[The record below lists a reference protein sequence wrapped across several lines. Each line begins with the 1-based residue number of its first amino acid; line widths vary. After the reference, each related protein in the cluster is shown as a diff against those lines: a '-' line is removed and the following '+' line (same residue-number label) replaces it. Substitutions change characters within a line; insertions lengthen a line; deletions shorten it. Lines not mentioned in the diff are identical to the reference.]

1 MEMKKTV
8 KRGLFPYVFLFIF
21 IIACLIVVN
30 SLNTTVNKLTYDEF
44 TEKID
49 NEESFVL
56 CVSRTTCSHCATYKP
71 KLESVAKDYGID
83 LYYIDIDKY
92 SDEEQE
98 EFVKVINF
106 NDTTPTT
113 VFLKNGKETT
123 ASNRINGDVSTSRI
137 IDKLKSN
144 DFID

>member
-1 MEMKKTV
+1 MKKNSN
-8 KRGLFPYVFLFIF
+8 LIW
-21 IIACLIVVN
+21 IIAIVILVLLLSFLII
-30 SLNTTVNKLTYDEF
+30 NKAISKGNLVELTYDEF
-44 TEKID
+44 VQKID

-56 CVSRTTCSHCATYKP
+56 CISLTTCSHCATYKP

-92 SDEEQE
+92 SEEEQE
-98 EFVKVINF
+98 EFEKIINF
-106 NDTTPTT
+106 NDSTPTT

>member
-1 MEMKKTV
+1 MKKNSN
-8 KRGLFPYVFLFIF
+8 LIW
-21 IIACLIVVN
+21 IIAIVILVLLLAFLII
-30 SLNTTVNKLTYDEF
+30 NKAISKGNLVELTYDEF
-44 TEKID
+44 VQKID

-56 CVSRTTCSHCATYKP
+56 CISLTTCSHCATYKP

-92 SDEEQE
+92 SGEEQE
-98 EFVKVINF
+98 EFEKIINF
-106 NDTTPTT
+106 NDSTPTT

>member
-1 MEMKKTV
+1 MKKNSN
-8 KRGLFPYVFLFIF
+8 LIW
-21 IIACLIVVN
+21 IIAIVILVLLLSFLII
-30 SLNTTVNKLTYDEF
+30 NKAISKGNLVELTYDEF
-44 TEKID
+44 VQKID

-92 SDEEQE
+92 SEEEQE
-98 EFVKVINF
+98 EFEKIINF
-106 NDTTPTT
+106 NDSTPTT

>member
-1 MEMKKTV
+1 MRKNSN
-8 KRGLFPYVFLFIF
+8 LIW
-21 IIACLIVVN
+21 IIAIVILVLLLAFLII
-30 SLNTTVNKLTYDEF
+30 NKAISKGNLVELTYDEF

-56 CVSRTTCSHCATYKP
+56 CISLTTCSHCATYKP
-71 KLESVAKDYGID
+71 KLESVAKDYAID

-98 EFVKVINF
+98 EFEKIINF

-113 VFLKNGKETT
+113 VFLRDGKETT
-123 ASNRINGDVSTSRI
+123 TSNRLVGDASTSRI

>member
-1 MEMKKTV
+1 MKKNSN
-8 KRGLFPYVFLFIF
+8 LIW
-21 IIACLIVVN
+21 IIAIVILVLLLAFLII
-30 SLNTTVNKLTYDEF
+30 NKAISKGNLVELTYDEF
-44 TEKID
+44 VQKID

-56 CVSRTTCSHCATYKP
+56 CISLTTCSHCATYKP

-92 SDEEQE
+92 SEEEQE
-98 EFVKVINF
+98 EFEKIINF
-106 NDTTPTT
+106 NDSTPTT

>member
-1 MEMKKTV
+1 MKKNSN
-8 KRGLFPYVFLFIF
+8 LIW
-21 IIACLIVVN
+21 IIAIVILVLLLSFLII
-30 SLNTTVNKLTYDEF
+30 NKAISKGNLVELTYDEF
-44 TEKID
+44 VQKID

-71 KLESVAKDYGID
+71 KLESVAKDYAID

-92 SDEEQE
+92 SEEEQE
-98 EFVKVINF
+98 EFEKIINF
-106 NDTTPTT
+106 NDSTPTT

>member
-1 MEMKKTV
+1 MKKNSN
-8 KRGLFPYVFLFIF
+8 LIW
-21 IIACLIVVN
+21 IIAIVILVLLLAFLII
-30 SLNTTVNKLTYDEF
+30 NKAISKGNLVELTYDEF
-44 TEKID
+44 VQKID

-56 CVSRTTCSHCATYKP
+56 CISLTTCSHCATYKP
-71 KLESVAKDYGID
+71 KLESVAKDYAID

-92 SDEEQE
+92 SEEEQE
-98 EFVKVINF
+98 EFEKIINF
-106 NDTTPTT
+106 NDSTPTT

>member
-1 MEMKKTV
+1 MKKNNN
-8 KRGLFPYVFLFIF
+8 LIW
-21 IIACLIVVN
+21 IIAIVILVLLLAFLII
-30 SLNTTVNKLTYDEF
+30 NKAISKGNLVELTYDEF

-56 CVSRTTCSHCATYKP
+56 CISLTTCSHCATYKP

-123 ASNRINGDVSTSRI
+123 ASNRINGDVSTNRI

>member
-1 MEMKKTV
+1 MRKNSN
-8 KRGLFPYVFLFIF
+8 LIW
-21 IIACLIVVN
+21 IIAIVILVLLLAFLII
-30 SLNTTVNKLTYDEF
+30 NKAISKGNLVELTYKEF
-44 TEKID
+44 VQKID

-71 KLESVAKDYGID
+71 KLESVAKDYAID

-98 EFVKVINF
+98 EFEKIINF

-113 VFLKNGKETT
+113 VFLRDGKETT
-123 ASNRINGDVSTSRI
+123 TSNRLVGDASTSRI

>member
-1 MEMKKTV
+1 MKKNSNLIWIISIV
-8 KRGLFPYVFLFIF
+8 ILVLLLAFL
-21 IIACLIVVN
+21 IINKAISKGNLIE
-30 SLNTTVNKLTYDEF
+30 LTYDEF
-44 TEKID
+44 VQKID

-56 CVSRTTCSHCATYKP
+56 CVSMTTCSHCATYKP
-71 KLESVAKDYGID
+71 KLESIAKDYAID

-92 SDEEQE
+92 SEEEKDEFE
-98 EFVKVINF
+98 KIINF
-106 NDTTPTT
+106 NDSTPTT

>member
-1 MEMKKTV
+1 MKKNNN
-8 KRGLFPYVFLFIF
+8 LIW
-21 IIACLIVVN
+21 IIAIVILVLLLAFLII
-30 SLNTTVNKLTYDEF
+30 NKAISKGDLVELTYDEF

-71 KLESVAKDYGID
+71 KLENVAKDYGID

-113 VFLKNGKETT
+113 VFLKNGKEIT
-123 ASNRINGDVSTSRI
+123 ASNRINGDVSTNRI

>member
-1 MEMKKTV
+1 MKKNSN
-8 KRGLFPYVFLFIF
+8 LIW
-21 IIACLIVVN
+21 IIAIVILVLLLAFLII
-30 SLNTTVNKLTYDEF
+30 NKAISKGNLVELTYDEF
-44 TEKID
+44 VQKID

-56 CVSRTTCSHCATYKP
+56 CISLTTCSHCATYKP

>member
-1 MEMKKTV
+1 MKKNNN
-8 KRGLFPYVFLFIF
+8 LIW
-21 IIACLIVVN
+21 IIAIVILVLLLAFLII
-30 SLNTTVNKLTYDEF
+30 NKAISKGNLVELTYDEF

-56 CVSRTTCSHCATYKP
+56 CISLTTCSHCATYKP

-123 ASNRINGDVSTSRI
+123 ASNRINGDVSTNRI

-144 DFID
+144 GFID